1 MRLLGLGDNVIDYYT
16 NTGAVYPGGNA
27 FNAAVHASILGA
39 EAAYMGNLADDAMSE
54 VIVDALNRFHVDF
67 SKCRKI
73 PGTITKCCRYRVT
86 DGERTYL
93 GITAGDRWS
102 GPLLLQEE
110 DMEYLRSFSLIH
122 SSCNAKMEEEMSR
135 LSGLPALFTYDFGE
149 KEKYRTDSYYD
160 KICFGLDLALF
171 SCPPMEESE
180 IRSFCEPLHKRN
192 TGLVLITMGSSGQC
206 VSDGTSLIYGKAEY
220 IVPVDTMGAGD
231 SFLTAF
237 VMALCEQGWT
247 KGRIPA
253 PAMIGL
259 ALEKATAYSTANCMK
274 KGSFGYVAYA
284 GRPL

>member
-135 LSGLPALFTYDFGE
+135 LSGLPAL
-149 KEKYRTDSYYD
+149 
-160 KICFGLDLALF
+160 
-171 SCPPMEESE
+171 
-180 IRSFCEPLHKRN
+180 
-192 TGLVLITMGSSGQC
+192 
-206 VSDGTSLIYGKAEY
+206 SLIH
-220 IVPVDTMGAGD
+220 I
-231 SFLTAF
+231 
-237 VMALCEQGWT
+237 
-247 KGRIPA
+247 
-253 PAMIGL
+253 
-259 ALEKATAYSTANCMK
+259 
-274 KGSFGYVAYA
+274 
-284 GRPL
+284 